1 MKTFLKWWKVWGQV
15 WGFVT
20 LVAILS
26 ITIENN
32 YTRMLMSETYWFG
45 FAWIAFFFGGCRW
58 YVWQMKIHG
67 WDLPQDI
74 KDTH

>member
-32 YTRMLMSETYWFG
+32 YTRMLMSET
-45 FAWIAFFFGGCRW
+45 
-58 YVWQMKIHG
+58 
-67 WDLPQDI
+67 
-74 KDTH
+74 